1 MIYKRL
7 VPKIVVYRDIVDE
20 SSQFTS
26 ILTRNYEPHRNIGLP
41 LEQIKILQSNLVDEI
56 TITQVNKFGF
66 DYKFVDLIQNIS
78 EIVSTPISVGGFISE
93 WSHAS
98 ALFQAGADKIILGQS
113 KSNRQLASKISEEY
127 GNQSLLYSLDYSDRN
142 ESEIQIRLENSI
154 RYAEEVGF
162 GEIILNNK
170 SLDGTRKGLD
180 LKTLREASSL
190 TELPITIGC
199 GIGSI
204 HNIFEGFE
212 YGASAVALST
222 FLSQMDQTPRQIRAH
237 LGSLGIHIRMRT

>member
-113 KSNRQLASKISEEY
+113 KSNRQLASKISEELITQIETNPRSKY
-127 GNQSLLYSLDYSDRN
+127 VLKNLFVMLKKLALVKLFSTTSLLMVQ
-142 ESEIQIRLENSI
+142 E
-154 RYAEEVGF
+154 
-162 GEIILNNK
+162 
-170 SLDGTRKGLD
+170 KG
-180 LKTLREASSL
+180 
-190 TELPITIGC
+190 
-199 GIGSI
+199 
-204 HNIFEGFE
+204 
-212 YGASAVALST
+212 
-222 FLSQMDQTPRQIRAH
+222 
-237 LGSLGIHIRMRT
+237 